1 MPKSSK
7 LRLLVAAM
15 VVAALFVVPQTPLA
29 SANAMRIGLLIA
41 LYCTLG
47 QMWNLMAGYT
57 GMVSLGQ
64 QIFIGIAGYNVA
76 VFATTFGLPFWVG
89 MFCGAGIS
97 VVLAV
102 ALSFLLF
109 RMRGMYFAIAT
120 WITSEAL
127 KILFTSWKFV
137 NMGGGMTIK
146 LRPYPDAFEIYY
158 AALSLAV
165 CAFLIVFFV
174 LNSRIGL
181 GLKAMRDEED
191 AAGSVGVDNFR
202 AKLLCFMISG
212 FVTALCGALFYVYQG
227 SIFPG
232 PGFSINWTVAA
243 VFIVI
248 IGGIGTISGPIVG
261 AVIYVFLSEFLSR
274 YQGYSMII
282 LGVIAIAVILGLP
295 YGIVGTF
302 ERRFGFEVLS
312 SRRVMG
318 RLVDRTAETSF
329 SGGGKCGRGRN
340 REMPERQEQRS
351 ES

>member
-1 MPKSSK
+1 MEMSKSSK
-7 LRLLVAAM
+7 IRVAVIIIVILCLYLV
-15 VVAALFVVPQTPLA
+15 PGSPLA
-29 SANAMRIGLLIA
+29 TDNMMRIGLLIA

-47 QMWNLMAGYT
+47 LMWNLMAGYT

-76 VFATTFGLPFWVG
+76 VFATTFGLPFWAG

-97 VVLAV
+97 VLLSV

-109 RMRGMYFAIAT
+109 RMKGMYFAIAT

-127 KILFTSWKFV
+127 KIIFTSWEFV

-146 LRPYPDAFEIYY
+146 LRPYPGVFELYYIALTLAIGAFI
-158 AALSLAV
+158 V
-165 CAFLIVFFV
+165 VFFV

-181 GLKAMRDEED
+181 GLKAMRDDDD
-191 AAGSVGVDNFR
+191 AAAASGVNIFR

-212 FVTALCGALFYVYQG
+212 FVTGLCGALFYINQG

-232 PGFSINWTVAA
+232 PGFGISWTVAA

-248 IGGIGTISGPIVG
+248 IGGIGTITGPIVG

-295 YGIVGTF
+295 YGIVGTI
-302 ERRFGFEVLS
+302 ERKFGFEVLS
-312 SRRVMG
+312 TRRIMKN
-318 RLVDRTAETSF
+318 LL
-329 SGGGKCGRGRN
+329 SGKQINTDYSRGRDL
-340 REMPERQEQRS
+340 RVS
-351 ES
+351 K

>member
-1 MPKSSK
+1 MNFKGIRNNSSK
-7 LRLLVAAM
+7 NRLLIAVVIVAVLYLVPLTPFAGTN
-15 VVAALFVVPQTPLA
+15 ALRV
-29 SANAMRIGLLIA
+29 GLLIA
-41 LYCTLG
+41 LYCALG

-64 QIFIGIAGYNVA
+64 QMFIGIAGYNVA
-76 VFATTFGLPFWVG
+76 VFATTFGLPFWAG

-97 VVLAV
+97 VILAF

-109 RMRGMYFAIAT
+109 RMKGMYFAIAT

-127 KILFTSWKFV
+127 KILFTSWEFV

-146 LRPYPDAFEIYY
+146 LRPYPDMQEIYY
-158 AALSLAV
+158 IALTLAV
-165 CAFLIVFFV
+165 GAFIVVFLV

-181 GLKAMRDEED
+181 GLKAMRDDDD
-191 AAGSVGVDNFR
+191 AASSLGVDISNVKR
-202 AKLLCFMISG
+202 ICFMISS
-212 FVTALCGALFYVYQG
+212 FVTALAGAMLYVYQG

-232 PGFSINWTVAA
+232 PGFGISWTVAI

-248 IGGIGTISGPIVG
+248 IGGIGTIAGPVVG

-282 LGVIAIAVILGLP
+282 LGVIAIVVILCLP
-295 YGIVGTF
+295 YGIVGTL

-312 SRRVMG
+312 SRRYMKN
-318 RLVDRTAETSF
+318 LLID
-329 SGGGKCGRGRN
+329 K
-340 REMPERQEQRS
+340 
-351 ES
+351 